1 MKDVETY
8 FVLLKR
14 PAKVG
19 KKVEF
24 VPNYNIKTG
33 IKLGIGNFIFN
44 TQYSHV
50 STQFTDSSNAKEGNI
65 SGIIGEIPGYSL
77 LDFSIAYRLKKIK
90 IETGINNLTNTYYF
104 TRRATGYPG
113 PGIIPS
119 PPRNS
124 YLTLQIRF

>member
-1 MKDVETY
+1 MG
-8 FVLLKR
+8 FVPNYNIKSI
-14 PAKVG
+14 
-19 KKVEF
+19 EF

-33 IKLGIGNFIFN
+33 IKLGIILFLILRKNYTGIN
-44 TQYSHV
+44 V

-77 LDFSIAYRLKKIK
+77 LDFSVAYRLKKIK

-119 PPRNS
+119 PPRNT
-124 YLTLQIRF
+124 YITLQIRL